1 MEDAATNLPDEDHLD
16 SDDEDSAVEDMTAM
30 DKADFEL
37 ELARMMSETRVDS
50 KPTGTLKNGVSDINI
65 SAIKR
70 HAQQKPVEEASSNGH
85 MSFVFLTKK
94 GVKHQVSHSEMRP
107 ISD

>member
-1 MEDAATNLPDEDHLD
+1 MEDAATSLHDENHLD

-50 KPTGTLKNGVSDINI
+50 KPTGTLKSGVSDINI